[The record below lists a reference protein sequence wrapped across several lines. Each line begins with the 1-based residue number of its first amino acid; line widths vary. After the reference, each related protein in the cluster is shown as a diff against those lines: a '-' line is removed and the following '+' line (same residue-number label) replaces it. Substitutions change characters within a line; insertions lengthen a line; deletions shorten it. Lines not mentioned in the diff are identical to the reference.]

1 MAQAYVMTTTELG
14 LGDRR
19 TLWVVLA
26 DSPTLAIETARTNGC
41 HVDQIVGTLSEE
53 TVEHWKSCPGRQSF
67 SKGGFSGGRDGRINP
82 PSAWLCTAFNPAN
95 SELRD
100 QGNGAFDLAPL
111 SVCYARG

>member
-1 MAQAYVMTTTELG
+1 VAQAYVMTTTELG

-53 TVEHWKSCPGRQSF
+53 TVERLEIQPGRA
-67 SKGGFSGGRDGRINP
+67 K
-82 PSAWLCTAFNPAN
+82 L
-95 SELRD
+95 L
-100 QGNGAFDLAPL
+100 
-111 SVCYARG
+111 